1 MKKSIILFVM
11 TLLVLTL
18 CVPVQAETTSVERVT
33 YLAEDITNAQELL
46 VRAERGIDER
56 SERLKESGK
65 IVAWVSGQLAD
76 DAEVRHAMQLQKRAE
91 LGEGKI
97 EETYQTTAVVK
108 SRSGSN
114 GKDNFAAYV
123 KIYWRVES
131 DSTLPIDE
139 YYFVRSEH
147 WFAINGSY
155 SAT

>member
-1 MKKSIILFVM
+1 M
-11 TLLVLTL
+11 
-18 CVPVQAETTSVERVT
+18 T

-56 SERLKESGK
+56 SKRLKESGK
-65 IVAWVSGQLAD
+65 IVAWASGQLAD
-76 DAEVRHAMQLQKRAE
+76 DAEVRHAMQLLKRAE
-91 LGEGKI
+91 LGG
-97 EETYQTTAVVK
+97 TYQTMAVVK
-108 SRSGSN
+108 SRSCSN
-114 GKDNFAAYV
+114 GNDNFAVYV
-123 KIYWRVES
+123 KIYWCVES

>member
-1 MKKSIILFVM
+1 
-11 TLLVLTL
+11 
-18 CVPVQAETTSVERVT
+18 VERVT

-65 IVAWVSGQLAD
+65 IVASASGQLAD
-76 DAEVRHAMQLQKRAE
+76 DAEVRHAMQLLKRAE

-97 EETYQTTAVVK
+97 EEAYQTTAVVK

-114 GKDNFAAYV
+114 GNDNFAAYV

-131 DSTLPIDE
+131 DSTLPIELLRKIRTLVCNQWFLFGNTTQCVE
-139 YYFVRSEH
+139 YRENSFRM
-147 WFAINGSY
+147 GR
-155 SAT
+155 

>member
-1 MKKSIILFVM
+1 M
-11 TLLVLTL
+11 
-18 CVPVQAETTSVERVT
+18 T

-65 IVAWVSGQLAD
+65 IVASVSGQLAD
-76 DAEVRHAMQLQKRAE
+76 DAEARHAVQLLKRAE

-97 EETYQTTAVVK
+97 EETYQTMAVVK

-114 GKDNFAAYV
+114 GNDNFAAYV

-139 YYFVRSEH
+139 YYFVRSEYR
-147 WFAINGSY
+147 FAINGSY